1 MLYATR
7 IGRYNLR
14 GYVGQ
19 GTTQISA
26 MPVVG
31 KSRSLTSTLLD
42 SPRGLK
48 IPGIARILRLR
59 IFKLAW
65 PAHAEEYFMK
75 SWRGS
80 AASHA
85 EHL

>member
-7 IGRYNLR
+7 IGRYKLG

-31 KSRSLTSTLLD
+31 KPRSLTSTLLD

-48 IPGIARILRLR
+48 IPGPQTTTNIARILRLR
-59 IFKLAW
+59 IVSLAW
-65 PAHAEEYFMK
+65 PAHAEE
-75 SWRGS
+75 
-80 AASHA
+80 
-85 EHL
+85 